1 MFTHIVFFKLNER
14 TPENVEKLRDAL
26 LSMTGQIPQIRHMEV
41 GLNVVPSERAF
52 DVALYQHFDSLHDLQ
67 EYQAHPNHQEVLKYI
82 LSVAATR
89 ASVDYES

>member
-1 MFTHIVFFKLNER
+1 MFTHVVFFKLTDR
-14 TPENVEKLRDAL
+14 TPENVQKLREVL
-26 LSMTGQIPQIRHMEV
+26 LSMTGKIPQIKHMEV
-41 GLNVVPSERAF
+41 GINAVPSERAF
-52 DVALYQHFDSLHDLQ
+52 DVVLFQRFDSLHDLQ

>member
-1 MFTHIVFFKLNER
+1 MLTHVVFFKLTDR
-14 TPENVEKLRDAL
+14 TPENAQKLREVL
-26 LSMTGQIPQIRHMEV
+26 LSMTGKIPQIKHMEV
-41 GLNVVPSERAF
+41 GVNVVPSERAF
-52 DVALYQHFDSLHDLQ
+52 DVVLVQRFDSQHDLQ